1 MAKSKQG
8 GAFGYLRGKVGA
20 LSYSVMSGS
29 KSSSGKTEQ
38 VVRPVPEKVNNP
50 QSVSQCLQRM
60 KLGPAQ
66 KFYKAFSEL
75 IDNAFQGVEYGDKS
89 RQYFLSKAMK
99 AEGPYIQ
106 KGVDRF
112 IPAAY
117 LFSEGSL
124 PSVGL
129 LPFAAGATVIT
140 LEETTEEATVTPSVL
155 AEALSV
161 SLDTQI
167 TIAVVNNVKGMFVP
181 SYISFADRLFIQ
193 DLPAES
199 LGKDADGHITIDP
212 SALGLDTSALVAYC
226 VVVSRQDVSG
236 TWLRSTQEMILNDE
250 MRNELYGTTA
260 MEAAIYSYQDT
271 TGAANSIN
279 SEWYYNLGIA
289 QAWPGKLVVGQW
301 TMDGNIYHPVIGVQ
315 QRAGRVITSYFYSE
329 VDDENRVIM
338 VEDGEITTMAGVTKD
353 TDPFDDLPDSV
364 WKVWDP
370 AYATQLGFM
379 MGEE

>member
-8 GAFGYLRGKVGA
+8 GAFGYLRGKVGS
-20 LSYSVMSGS
+20 LSYSVMSGK

-50 QSVSQCLQRM
+50 QTVSQCLQRM
-60 KLGPAQ
+60 KLAPAQ
-66 KFYKAFSEL
+66 KFYKAFAEL

-129 LPFAAGATVIT
+129 LPFQAGTTVVT
-140 LEETTEEATVTPSVL
+140 LEATTEEATVTPDVL
-155 AEALSV
+155 AEALAV

-167 TIAVVNNVKGMFVP
+167 TVAVVNNVKGMFVP
-181 SYISFADRLFIQ
+181 SYISFKDRLLIQ
-193 DLPAES
+193 DLPAEA
-199 LGKDADGHITIDP
+199 LGKDADGHITINP
-212 SALGLDTSALVAYC
+212 SVLSLDTSALVAYC

-236 TWLRSTQEMILNDE
+236 TWLRSTQEMIINDE

-271 TGAANSIN
+271 TGAANTIN

-289 QAWPGKLVVGQW
+289 QAWSGKLLVGDWQG
-301 TMDGNIYHPVIGVQ
+301 DGVLYNPVIGVQ
-315 QRAGRVITSYFYSE
+315 QIQGRVQTFYFYQT
-329 VDDENRVIM
+329 VDNEDRV
-338 VEDGEITTMAGVTKD
+338 VLAKDGEIITMSGITKD
-353 TDPFDDLPDSV
+353 ATPFDSLPASV
-364 WKVWDP
+364 WQVWDS

-379 MGEE
+379 TGEE